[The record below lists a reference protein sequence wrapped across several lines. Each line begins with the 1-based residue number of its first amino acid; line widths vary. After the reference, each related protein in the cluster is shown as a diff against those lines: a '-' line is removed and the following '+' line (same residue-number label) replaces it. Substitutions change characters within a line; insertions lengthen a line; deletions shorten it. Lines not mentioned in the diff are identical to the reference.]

1 MGSLIEL
8 SAIVGRVLAAR
19 HFKLATVE
27 SCLSLKLLRYLA
39 GLLIF
44 LLATTVTFAQH
55 YEAGQIHILSPW
67 ARALPPTSPNGA
79 VYLTLTNHGAH
90 PDKLLG
96 ASADIAEHVEVHS
109 HILEDGM
116 MKMRRV
122 ESVDLPPHKEV
133 LFAPSGHHI
142 MLIGLK
148 QPLAAGDRFSLLLT
162 FEQTE
167 QALVEVVVQMADTQ
181 GAGQTHLKHDQTGS
195 VAANDP
201 GPVKR
206 FELYIQHG
214 KILTDERTIRVSQ
227 GDQVEL
233 YWSSDKPDVLH
244 LHGYDIHTKVT
255 PHVSA
260 VMQFKAFASGRFS
273 VKSHG
278 ESGHASLIYLEVH
291 PK

>member
-1 MGSLIEL
+1 
-8 SAIVGRVLAAR
+8 
-19 HFKLATVE
+19 
-27 SCLSLKLLRYLA
+27 
-39 GLLIF
+39 
-44 LLATTVTFAQH
+44 
-55 YEAGQIHILSPW
+55 
-67 ARALPPTSPNGA
+67 
-79 VYLTLTNHGAH
+79 
-90 PDKLLG
+90 
-96 ASADIAEHVEVHS
+96 
-109 HILEDGM
+109 
-116 MKMRRV
+116 
-122 ESVDLPPHKEV
+122 
-133 LFAPSGHHI
+133 
-142 MLIGLK
+142 MLMGLK
-148 QPLAAGDRFSLLLT
+148 QPLVVEDRFPLLLK
-162 FEQTE
+162 FDQAEQT
-167 QALVEVVVQMADTQ
+167 LVQVVVQMADTQ
-181 GAGQTHLKHDQTGS
+181 GAGQTPHKHDQTGS

-255 PHVSA
+255 PHVPA
-260 VMQFKAFASGRFS
+260 VMKFKAFASGRFS

>member
-1 MGSLIEL
+1 M
-8 SAIVGRVLAAR
+8 
-19 HFKLATVE
+19 
-27 SCLSLKLLRYLA
+27 KLLRYLA
-39 GLLIF
+39 GLLVF
-44 LLATTVTFAQH
+44 LLATTVTPAQH
-55 YEAGQIHILSPW
+55 YEAGNIHILSPW
-67 ARALPPTSPNGA
+67 SRALPPTSPNGA

-96 ASADIAEHVEVHS
+96 ASAEIAERVEVHS

-122 ESVDLPPHKEV
+122 DSVILPPHEDV
-133 LFAPSGHHI
+133 LFAPGGHHI

-148 QPLAAGDRFSLLLT
+148 QPLAVGDRFSLLLT

-167 QALVEVVVQMADTQ
+167 QALVQVVVQMADTQ
-181 GAGQTHLKHDQTGS
+181 GAGQTPHKHDQTGS

-255 PHVSA
+255 PHVPA
-260 VMQFKAFASGRFS
+260 AMQFKAFASGRFS